1 MQSGRGREI
10 ILIIFLKVFETTYFR
25 YFESVVVGGD
35 VRDRTAVLKLI
46 FYDVYML
53 REVV

>member
-1 MQSGRGREI
+1 MDFMIFKVICFPIYRG
-10 ILIIFLKVFETTYFR
+10 L
-25 YFESVVVGGD
+25 VGGD

-53 REVV
+53 REVVKV

>member
-1 MQSGRGREI
+1 
-10 ILIIFLKVFETTYFR
+10 LICDGLIWIAMIR
-25 YFESVVVGGD
+25 YFGGD

-53 REVV
+53 REVVKV

>member
-1 MQSGRGREI
+1 VFFLNFR
-10 ILIIFLKVFETTYFR
+10 LIF
-25 YFESVVVGGD
+25 GGD

-53 REVV
+53 REVVWV